1 MREKYGKEAV
11 LYTAGLRSRYENPL
25 KNLKTKAS

>member
-1 MREKYGKEAV
+1 MEKEAV
-11 LYTAGLRSRYENPL
+11 SYTAGLRSRHENPL

>member
-1 MREKYGKEAV
+1 VEKEAV
-11 LYTAGLRSRYENPL
+11 LYTAGLRTRYENPL